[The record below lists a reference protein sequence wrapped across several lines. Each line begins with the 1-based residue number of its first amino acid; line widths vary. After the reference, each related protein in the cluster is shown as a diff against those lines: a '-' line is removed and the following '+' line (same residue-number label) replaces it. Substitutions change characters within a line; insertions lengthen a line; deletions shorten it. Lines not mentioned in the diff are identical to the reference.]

1 MAAKIHFLPC
11 SWENRIAMRVEIY
24 GCPGN
29 IASFA
34 FVQIKKRRIKSRLK
48 NVQVRGGYLE
58 YLRHYFFYSTAHFVF
73 ASCHFYAQMA
83 TYVHAKATWKLHL
96 HFALRKLENVL
107 ADRFMKP
114 YLYAQGASFSFI
126 CPFINLFTHPFIDL
140 FIYFHSF
147 ISLVQLLVSSFIL
160 FLFYSV
166 WSFLFFVSIRNGLSC
181 KE

>member
-11 SWENRIAMRVEIY
+11 SWKNLIAMRVEIY

-58 YLRHYFFYSTAHFVF
+58 YLRHYFFIA
-73 ASCHFYAQMA
+73 
-83 TYVHAKATWKLHL
+83 LHTSFSPL
-96 HFALRKLENVL
+96 AIFMHKWQHMSMPQQLENYTCTSLSENLKMFWQTVSWNL
-107 ADRFMKP
+107 TFMP
-114 YLYAQGASFSFI
+114 RGASFSLI
-126 CPFINLFTHPFIDL
+126 CPFINLFTHPFIDS